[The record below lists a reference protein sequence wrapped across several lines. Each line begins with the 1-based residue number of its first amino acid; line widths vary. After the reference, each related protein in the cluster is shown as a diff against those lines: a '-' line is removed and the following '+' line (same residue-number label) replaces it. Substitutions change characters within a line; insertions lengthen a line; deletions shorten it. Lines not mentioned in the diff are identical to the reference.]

1 MCPVAK
7 IVCCVFVCRDLAAKA
22 DGKSDPFATLLF
34 GKEQFST
41 QVRWYVGT
49 VFDGNT
55 SSPIPRPLLHGWES
69 GNETPMQTTLC

>member
-1 MCPVAK
+1 MCIVARLY
-7 IVCCVFVCRDLAAKA
+7 VAYL
-22 DGKSDPFATLLF
+22 FAGTWLQKLMASRILLLLF
-34 GKEQFST
+34 YLARNSLIHRYIDIG
-41 QVRWYVGT
+41 